1 MKRSPA
7 PKSTFTVSL
16 FGSPTCSGQSHQ
28 ARVRG
33 RALQRQQNLP
43 FRDRDAPSRM
53 RGALLPF
60 SIDSIDRPLLSST
73 WASPASM
80 GVTNVLRSYRIH
92 AIQISCRVRI
102 SASSFDTFCPNGFL
116 YITHGTFI
124 PSLLFSSAVELCAI
138 RQVGM
143 DWRNIPIPCAS

>member
-1 MKRSPA
+1 MQWPKPPSASSRSRAHRA
-7 PKSTFTVSL
+7 PDGKV
-16 FGSPTCSGQSHQ
+16 
-28 ARVRG
+28 
-33 RALQRQQNLP
+33 QRQQNLP
-43 FRDRDAPSRM
+43 FHDRDALSRM

-116 YITHGTFI
+116 YITHATFI
-124 PSLLFSSAVELCAI
+124 PSLLFSSAVGLCAI

-143 DWRNIPIPCAS
+143 DWRNISPIPCAS